1 MTLYINEVPDNQKL
15 RLEEQLRNIE
25 YKKKNHGVKKN
36 ISAQIPQI
44 FFDSIEI
51 LVELGQYPSKNQIV
65 TNALRD
71 YLVKEFKVLKTL
83 GYLGGLK

>member
-1 MTLYINEVPDNQKL
+1 MNQFINEASVDIKM

-25 YKKKNHGVKKN
+25 YKKNIKGVKKN

-44 FFDSIEI
+44 FFDCIES

-71 YLVKEFKVLKTL
+71 YLVKEFKVLRSL
-83 GYLGGLK
+83 GYLK